1 MNEINIS
8 TVIGNTIAV
17 GSDAY
22 GCFIEDAGYAVCRRE
37 GMKLPDGCK
46 TMLDVNPA
54 NEKIGVR
61 IAEEDGMAY
70 GITDIMPDI
79 TGVEIT
85 DGICPVTTV
94 YFSDG
99 TFQRVK
105 FKYGDCFSEDHGVSF
120 CIAKKLCDIYAPGH
134 GSSIYNKLVDRG
146 LNVLKR
152 QREEILKHEKDEAER
167 KEIAARRRE
176 KNKKRKAKKAARDRE
191 NQIEIMAEAI
201 RRAMNR

>member
-8 TVIGNTIAV
+8 TAMNGSIVIGSGT
-17 GSDAY
+17 Y
-22 GCFIEDAGYAVCRRE
+22 GCYIPEAVR
-37 GMKLPDGCK
+37 LPDGCK
-46 TMLDVNPA
+46 TMLDVNLA

-61 IAEEDGMAY
+61 IAEDDGMSY

-85 DGICPVTTV
+85 NSICPVTTV

-99 TFQRVK
+99 TCQK
-105 FKYGDCFSEDHGVSF
+105 TKCEYGDHISNEQGISI

-152 QREEILKHEKDEAER
+152 QRKEIWKHEKDEAER

>member
-22 GCFIEDAGYAVCRRE
+22 GCFIEDAGCAVGRCE

-46 TMLDVNPA
+46 TMLDVNTA

-61 IAEEDGMAY
+61 IAEDDGMSY

-85 DGICPVTTV
+85 NSICPVTTV

-99 TFQRVK
+99 TCQK
-105 FKYGDCFSEDHGVSF
+105 TKCEYGDHISNEQGISI

-152 QREEILKHEKDEAER
+152 QRKEIWKYEKDEAER

-176 KNKKRKAKKAARDRE
+176 KNKDRKAKKAARDRE

>member
-8 TVIGNTIAV
+8 TVMGSTIAV

-85 DGICPVTTV
+85 NSVCPVTTV

-99 TFQRVK
+99 TYQK
-105 FKYGDCFSEDHGVSF
+105 TKCEYGDPISNEQGISI

-146 LNVLKR
+146 LNVFKR
-152 QREEILKHEKDEAER
+152 QREEISKHDAYEVEQKA
-167 KEIAARRRE
+167 IAARRRE
-176 KNKKRKAKKAARDRE
+176 KNKKRKTKKAARDRE
-191 NQIEIMAEAI
+191 NQIEIMAEAF

>member
-1 MNEINIS
+1 MEKIDVS
-8 TVIGNTIAV
+8 VAFDSQIAAVADACSYYV
-17 GSDAY
+17 GGS
-22 GCFIEDAGYAVCRRE
+22 GYAVCRPE
-37 GMKLPDGCK
+37 GIRLPNGCK

-79 TGVEIT
+79 TDVEIT
-85 DGICPVTTV
+85 NSICPVTTV

-99 TFQRVK
+99 TCQK
-105 FKYGDCFSEDHGVSF
+105 TKCEYGDHISNEQGISI

-146 LNVLKR
+146 MNVLKR
-152 QREEILKHEKDEAER
+152 QRKEIWKREKDEAER